1 MRYRLM
7 GRTNANVSE
16 IAFGAWGIGQ
26 AMWVG
31 ATDTESERALETS
44 LDLGVNLID
53 TALGY
58 GDGHSERIVGSVVR
72 RRSDTTYVA
81 TKVPPRNLEWPA
93 RDGVEAE
100 AAFPKDHILRCT
112 EISLKNLGLETID
125 LLQFHVWS
133 DEWTDEGTWRSAID
147 ELKAAGKIR
156 WFGISLNEHQP
167 ANGVRA
173 VESGAIDV
181 VQCIYNVFDQS
192 PEDELFPVC
201 ERENVGVI
209 ARVPLD
215 EGGLTGKIGP
225 DTVFPPDDWRNG
237 YFRDDR
243 RQDVYNRVE
252 AIARDLDIPIA
263 DMPEVALR
271 FCLSATA
278 VSTVAVGMRSIAHVE
293 ANAAVPDLPSLTAS
307 DLDKL
312 RPHRW
317 VRDFYAG
324 SHRPPAAV

>member
-1 MRYRLM
+1 MNYRVM
-7 GRTNANVSE
+7 GRTNASVSE

-31 ATDTESERALETS
+31 ATDAESERALDQA
-44 LDLGVNLID
+44 LDLGVNFID

-58 GDGHSERIVGSVVR
+58 GDGHSERLVGSVVR
-72 RRSDTTYVA
+72 RRSDATYVA
-81 TKVPPRNLEWPA
+81 TKVPPMNLEWPA
-93 RDGVEAE
+93 RDGVAAE
-100 AAFPKDHILRCT
+100 DAFPKRHILRST
-112 EISLKNLGLETID
+112 DISLQNLGLDTVD

-133 DEWTDEGTWRSAID
+133 DEWTDQGTWREAVE

-167 ANGVRA
+167 SNGVRA
-173 VESGAIDV
+173 VESGAVDV
-181 VQCIYNVFDQS
+181 VQVVYNIFDQS
-192 PEDELFPVC
+192 PDDELLPLC
-201 ERENVGVI
+201 ERNNVGVI

-243 RQDVYNRVE
+243 RQEVRDRVD
-252 AIARDLDIPIA
+252 AIAEDLDIPTDGMA
-263 DMPEVALR
+263 ELALR
-271 FCLSATA
+271 FCLSAAA
-278 VSTVAVGMRSIAHVE
+278 VSSVAVGMRSIDHVI
-293 ANAAVPDLPSLTAS
+293 ANAGVS
-307 DLDKL
+307 DRPPLDAADINKL
-312 RPHRW
+312 RAHRW